1 MRHRKSGLKLSKS
14 ISHRQAI
21 FKNMVTSLFKHERI
35 RTTDVKAK
43 ELRRWADHIITL
55 AKQGD
60 LHARRQVL
68 AIIKE
73 KDVVH
78 RIFEDVAGKFGSRQ
92 GGYTRIVKIGHRAG
106 DAAPVSLV
114 ELIGA
119 GKAPGKKTGAK
130 KEKAPSVAKAEAEKQ
145 SVIAPVVEKETPAA
159 GKEQESAIDAGQQQ
173 APAAK
178 EAKSSEDLKD
188 QQDQAPGAVET
199 GAGPE
204 SQKKDSDPK

>member
-21 FKNMVTSLFKHERI
+21 FKNMVTSLFKHDRI

-43 ELRRWADHIITL
+43 ELRRWADHVITL

-78 RIFEDVAGKFGSRQ
+78 RIFEEVVAKFGSRK

-119 GKAPGKKTGAK
+119 GKAPAKKTGAK

-145 SVIAPVVEKETPAA
+145 PIAAPVAEKDMPAV
-159 GKEQESAIDAGQQQ
+159 GKDQKSVMDAGQQQ
-173 APAAK
+173 TPAAK
-178 EAKSSEDLKD
+178 EAKSSEGLND
-188 QQDQAPGAVET
+188 QPDQTPGAVET